1 MDTISA
7 FIEEHATTIGL
18 IIGIVLNQGISYR
31 EKRKFQKDTATAT
44 YVWKVEQTTIKI
56 LIPILL
62 FIVIFGFAG
71 LFAFSPM
78 STTKVQAGVSI
89 AVTVA
94 FFMLAVYLY
103 QFFKQPDS
111 LVFADDNLILY
122 KGMRTKKY
130 HLGSLTRM
138 ETEKRKNTIVT
149 LYNSVGKQVAKLCVD
164 DYDYPDKL
172 LEHLRAIPLS
182 QRGGR

>member
-31 EKRKFQKDTATAT
+31 EKRKFQKDTAMAT
-44 YVWKVEQTTIKI
+44 YVWKVEQTKIKT

-62 FIVIFGFAG
+62 FLVFLGFAG

-89 AVTVA
+89 TITVA

-122 KGMRTKKY
+122 KGIRTKKY
-130 HLGSLTRM
+130 RLDSLTRI
-138 ETEKRKNTIVT
+138 ETEKRKNTVVT
-149 LYNSVGKQVAKLCVD
+149 LYNSSGKQVVKLCTD
-164 DYDYPDKL
+164 DYEYPDKL